1 MLLKMQHFNGYKYF
15 TKPSKQTIHSLHMS
29 KGTPTSICSHS
40 LLFKARSAE
49 LNSVGR
55 SVDCNDP
62 KVHHRQRYFSTRML
76 FLTAL
81 FIAVVTN
88 LSQLSAKSDD
98 TVIIWAPPIEPPGS
112 VIVTTQKVDT
122 GDKTTEQAFTQPV
135 VADNSNQ
142 NLDLEPESDQASE
155 ANLLLALAQWSE
167 AWQQQNMA
175 QYLSMY
181 ADNFKAPNG
190 ISREVWA
197 KQRTQRITSKKT
209 IQHSINDL
217 QIDLRAVT
225 ATVRFTQHY
234 QDERLNLT
242 DFKTMF
248 WAYINGRW
256 QITLETTR

>member
-1 MLLKMQHFNGYKYF
+1 M
-15 TKPSKQTIHSLHMS
+15 TEV
-29 KGTPTSICSHS
+29 PTSVTPSDPAHCS
-40 LLFKARSAE
+40 
-49 LNSVGR
+49 
-55 SVDCNDP
+55 P
-62 KVHHRQRYFSTRML
+62 KFPIKNRHFVWVIL
-76 FLTAL
+76 VLAL
-81 FIAVVTN
+81 SHF
-88 LSQLSAKSDD
+88 SQLSAKNDD
-98 TVIIWAPPIEPPGS
+98 NGVSWVPPIEPPGS
-112 VIVTTQKVDT
+112 IVVTTQSE
-122 GDKTTEQAFTQPV
+122 KTTLEEPGIDTKQAL
-135 VADNSNQ
+135 AEASNSTEITTKTPSPQ
-142 NLDLEPESDQASE
+142 AHGASE
-155 ANLLLALAQWSE
+155 ANLRLALTQWSK

-197 KQRTQRITSKKT
+197 QQRTQRITSKKT

-248 WAYINGRW
+248 WAFKDGRW

>member
-1 MLLKMQHFNGYKYF
+1 M
-15 TKPSKQTIHSLHMS
+15 TEV
-29 KGTPTSICSHS
+29 PTSVTPSDPAHCS
-40 LLFKARSAE
+40 
-49 LNSVGR
+49 
-55 SVDCNDP
+55 P
-62 KVHHRQRYFSTRML
+62 KFPIKNRHFVWVIL
-76 FLTAL
+76 VLAL
-81 FIAVVTN
+81 SHF
-88 LSQLSAKSDD
+88 SQLSAKNDD
-98 TVIIWAPPIEPPGS
+98 NGVSWVPPIEPPGS
-112 VIVTTQKVDT
+112 VIVTTQ
-122 GDKTTEQAFTQPV
+122 TEKEP
-135 VADNSNQ
+135 
-142 NLDLEPESDQASE
+142 LKEPEIEAKKALAGASDSAEITAKTPNHTQTHGASE
-155 ANLLLALAQWSE
+155 DNLRLALAQWSQ

-197 KQRTQRITSKKT
+197 QQRTQRITSKKT

-248 WAYINGRW
+248 WAFKDGRW